1 MSAQVLA
8 QEELE
13 ERAPAADE
21 IAAKVVEAMDVQV
34 ASGLSAVDAPV
45 EAQTLVVLGKKEEVS
60 VHEKCQED

>member
-13 ERAPAADE
+13 EKAPAADE

-45 EAQTLVVLGKKEEVS
+45 ENTCGPWKKGGGLGA
-60 VHEKCQED
+60 

>member
-13 ERAPAADE
+13 EKAPAADE

-34 ASGLSAVDAPV
+34 VSGLSAFDAPV